1 MQILKTL
8 PYEFSVCQLDST
20 TSVNF
25 GSEYCF
31 FARTAEEISLV
42 CPTTDVPSN
51 AIEREDGW
59 RAFRIQGV
67 LDFSLV
73 GVLAKLS
80 ALLAEKGIG
89 IFAISTFNTDYIL
102 TKEENFS
109 FALEILS
116 QSGYQVI

>member
-42 CPTTDVPSN
+42 CPTHQVP
-51 AIEREDGW
+51 AHTLHREDGW
-59 RAFRIQGV
+59 RGLYIDGI
-67 LDFSLV
+67 LDFSQV
-73 GVLAKLS
+73 
-80 ALLAEKGIG
+80 G
-89 IFAISTFNTDYIL
+89 IFAVSTYNTDYIFV
-102 TKEENFS
+102 KKDQYS
-109 FALEILS
+109 QAVQALR
-116 QSGYQVI
+116 QAGYAVE